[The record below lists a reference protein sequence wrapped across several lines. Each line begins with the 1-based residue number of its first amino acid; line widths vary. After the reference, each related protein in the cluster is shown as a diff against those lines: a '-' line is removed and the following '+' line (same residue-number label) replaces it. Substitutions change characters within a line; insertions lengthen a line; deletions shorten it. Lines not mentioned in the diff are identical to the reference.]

1 MIRICMIVF
10 SYYPDDPRPRREAEA
25 LVEKGMSVDVICLRK
40 GSEPKRG
47 HVNGVKVYRLPV
59 ERRRSGKVR
68 YLYEY
73 LSFIL
78 LSAITISVLY
88 LRKHY
93 HLVHIHNMPDIL
105 VLSALIPRLLG
116 ARLILDLHDPM
127 PEVFMAKYSIDNN
140 HVFIRVLRFMERFC
154 IRFSDLVLT
163 PNAAFR
169 DLFVSRGCPAGK
181 IHIIMNSPQ
190 ESIFRKAGRKTDL
203 AAQEK
208 NGRFVVMYHGTIV
221 ERNGIGV
228 ALEAVAR
235 AREKIPFISFEV
247 YGEGDYVNQF
257 LQRIS
262 QLNLKDVVHY
272 HGYIPAEKISAEI
285 ESADIGVVPNIAS
298 THWDLAF
305 PTRIF
310 EYLCMGKPVIAP
322 KTRGILDYFPEDSLC
337 FFTSGNPDDLSR
349 VMLSLYQNPDK
360 IKKIRDRGM
369 AIYQDH
375 RWELQKKHF
384 TTLVQTLVHDGSCR
398 QEQIKPMEIS
408 RHNQG

>member
-1 MIRICMIVF
+1 MIVF

-25 LVEKGMSVDVICLRK
+25 LVEKGMSVDIICLRK
-40 GSEPKRG
+40 GSEPKRE
-47 HVNGVKVYRLPV
+47 HVNGVKVYRLPL
-59 ERRRSGKVR
+59 ERRRSGKLR
-68 YLYEY
+68 YLFEY

-78 LSAITISVLY
+78 LSAITISFLY
-88 LRKHY
+88 LRKRY
-93 HLVHIHNMPDIL
+93 HLVHVHNMPDIL
-105 VLSALIPRLLG
+105 VLSALIPRLFG

-127 PEVFMAKYSIDNN
+127 PEVFMAKYSMNEN
-140 HVFIRVLRFMERFC
+140 HVIIRLLRIMERFC

-163 PNAAFR
+163 PNTAFR
-169 DLFVSRGCPAGK
+169 DLFVSRGCPAVK

-190 ESIFRKAGRKTDL
+190 ESIFRKTGKKKVFASPSN
-203 AAQEK
+203 

-221 ERNGIGV
+221 ERNGIGI
-228 ALEAVAR
+228 ALEAVAQ

-247 YGEGDYVNQF
+247 YGEGDFVNQF

-262 QLNLKDVVHY
+262 QLNLQDVVHY
-272 HGYIPAEKISAEI
+272 HGHIPAEKISAKI
-285 ESADIGVVPNIAS
+285 ESADIGLVPNIPS

-322 KTRGILDYFPEDSLC
+322 RTRGILDYFSEDSLC
-337 FFTSGNPDDLSR
+337 FFTSGSPDDLSR
-349 VMLSLYQNPDK
+349 VMLSLYQNPDG
-360 IKKIRDRGM
+360 IKEIRDRGI

-384 TTLVQTLVHDGSCR
+384 TTLVQTLVQEDSCQ
-398 QEQIKPMEIS
+398 QEEVKPMEFS
-408 RHNQG
+408 RHKQG